1 MVSAGGW
8 GGAGIQGH
16 VVRGHENTLSTAPP
30 PVLAS
35 LGSAQ
40 SPFTTSLQRARGSGL
55 GQAWALAPLAHTLDV
70 SPGPKDRQGAVLSG
84 TVLSPCIFEGVPTGT
99 DEAPLHWAVR
109 KAGVRDPR
117 SGYWATN
124 LAPAE
129 HNKPCVEDFLGGPV
143 VRNLCFHCRGHG
155 FNPRL
160 GN

>member
-70 SPGPKDRQGAVLSG
+70 SPGPKDQQGAVLSG

-109 KAGVRDPR
+109 KAGVR
-117 SGYWATN
+117 GVGQATGPQIWLPLN
-124 LAPAE
+124 TINPAWRTSS
-129 HNKPCVEDFLGGPV
+129 V
-143 VRNLCFHCRGHG
+143 VQW
-155 FNPRL
+155 
-160 GN
+160 